1 MRRNYQQEQNINKI
15 KQQKNM
21 SFPLVYIPPKVL
33 KQSCHGGGGATKG
46 C

>member
-1 MRRNYQQEQNINKI
+1 MKKHQQQLTVHNL
-15 KQQKNM
+15 KQQKSK
-21 SFPLVYIPPKVL
+21 SFSLKYIPPKVL